1 MLQFFAVLQL
11 LSIPTVSWKLFSI
24 HENSNNNKKMINH
37 RGHIAK
43 LSSDNHSYSK
53 WRCTCVS
60 LKKKYKVRWTKG
72 KQQRHRL

>member
-11 LSIPTVSWKLFSI
+11 LSIPAVSWKLFSI
-24 HENSNNNKKMINH
+24 HENSNNNKTMINH

-60 LKKKYKVRWTKG
+60 LKKIQSKVDER
-72 KQQRHRL
+72 